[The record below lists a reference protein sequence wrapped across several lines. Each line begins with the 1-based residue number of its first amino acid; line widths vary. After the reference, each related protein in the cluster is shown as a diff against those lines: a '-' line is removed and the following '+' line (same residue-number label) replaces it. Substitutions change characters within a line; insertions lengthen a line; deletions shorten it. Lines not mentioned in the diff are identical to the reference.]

1 MLGNST
7 LEDTKKDRTGM
18 DTNIKIHNLE
28 DHYLEETHPRN
39 DTTQQDIMWTGRQ
52 TIILIGHSFKNIYN
66 IFFLS
71 LPMVSQNM
79 KRPK

>member
-39 DTTQQDIMWTGRQ
+39 DTTQQDIMWTGKQPKRAHSVREPN
-52 TIILIGHSFKNIYN
+52 LKGHN
-66 IFFLS
+66 
-71 LPMVSQNM
+71 P
-79 KRPK
+79 